1 MDALTFVA
9 SLVDSL
15 VWPVTLLLALL
26 ILRKPLARLLPEMR
40 RFRFRDLEA
49 DFGDAVDSI
58 RAEASDAL
66 PTAAV
71 AGAGDETARRLD
83 ELAGV
88 APNAA
93 VMGAW
98 DSVEEAAKDLIARS
112 GRQPDYD
119 IATPYALIERL
130 LAEDQLV
137 DRARI
142 KVFSDLRRLRN
153 KVVHAP
159 NYQVSPERAAE
170 YVMLAS
176 ALRSVLERA
185 GAGRSDAPA

>member
-1 MDALTFVA
+1 MDTLTFIA

-15 VWPVTLLLALL
+15 VWPATLLLGLL
-26 ILRKPLARLLPEMR
+26 ILREPLARLLPEIR

-66 PTAAV
+66 PTAA
-71 AGAGDETARRLD
+71 AGAGDETTRRLE
-83 ELAGV
+83 ELAAV

-112 GRQPDYD
+112 GRRPDYD
-119 IATPYALIERL
+119 IDTPYALIERL
-130 LAEDQLV
+130 LADGKLV

-159 NYQVSPERAAE
+159 NYQVSPEKAAE

-176 ALRSVLERA
+176 ALRTVLERA
-185 GAGRSDAPA
+185 AAGQGQAR